1 MNGVCLKFD
10 NPIKDA
16 ISRIR
21 FAPQSNNLLISSW
34 DSSLRLYDVDSS
46 LLRLE
51 APSDAA
57 LLDCCFGLE
66 SVAFSA
72 GSDGFIRRY
81 DMYSGISD
89 TVGNH
94 EDIATCI
101 QYSGEKGEV
110 ISAGLDKKLISWD
123 MRNAKRVFSGNLSVE
138 VESMSLSG
146 FDLTVSSGSSI
157 HMYDLR
163 NLDTPVQSNDSSI
176 NVQIRCVSSF
186 PYSRGYAAGS
196 VDGKVLLEISD
207 PSNSNENYIFRC
219 YPKTKDGRY
228 YLVPVNDI
236 AFNPLVSGTV
246 IMGDNEGY
254 VTAWDYKTR
263 KRLYELPK
271 FSNGVAS
278 MAYNC
283 HGDLLAVASSYS
295 YREANQMYREADE
308 MEKPPEIYIHK
319 DAGKKLNCF

>member
-1 MNGVCLKFD
+1 MFD
-10 NPIKDA
+10 SPIQDA

-21 FAPQSNNLLISSW
+21 FAPNSNNLLISSW
-34 DSSLRLYDVDSS
+34 DSTLRLYDVDSF

-81 DMYSGISD
+81 DLYSGISD
-89 TVGNH
+89 TIGNH

-101 QYSGEKGEV
+101 QYSNEKCEV

-123 MRNAKRVFSGNLSVE
+123 IRNAKRIFSGNLSAE
-138 VESMSLSG
+138 VESMSLFG
-146 FDLTVSSGSSI
+146 FDLTVSCGSSI
-157 HMYDLR
+157 SMYDLR
-163 NLDTPVQSNDSSI
+163 NLDKPFQSNDSCS

-196 VDGKVLLEISD
+196 VDGTVKLEISD
-207 PSNSNENYIFRC
+207 PSNSNDDYVFRC
-219 YPKTKDGRY
+219 YPKTMNGRY

-236 AFNPLVSGTV
+236 AFNPLVSGAVLT
-246 IMGDNEGY
+246 GDNEGY
-254 VTAWDYKTR
+254 VIAWDSKTR

-295 YREANQMYREADE
+295 YREADQMYRKADQT
-308 MEKPPEIYIHK
+308 EKPPEIYLHRTDGSHVNEFLVEI
-319 DAGKKLNCF
+319 